1 MQPGM
6 PDLQQ
11 IVLKAQQMQAEMERA
26 QASLAEAEVTGSAGG
41 GLVTAVATASGEL
54 RSIRIDPSVVD
65 RSDIETLE
73 DLVVAAVHDARRA
86 ADELA
91 SQTMGSVAGG
101 LASSLDLSSLGLGG
115 LSLPGFGGGAV
126 DAAIDP
132 GLTTKTTRTTKT
144 RNWRTPRS
152 TRRSQSTTRTTT
164 TRSSRT
170 RTTTPRTRWT
180 TRTTT
185 AGNPSRL
192 SRRTSRCH
200 QRASR
205 PRRASAGQG

>member
-132 GLTTKTTRTTKT
+132 GLHDEDDEDDEDEELAYAKVDAAFAVNDEDDDEELAYADGDTAYEVDDEDDVGGEPVEAVKADIPLPPEGEPPTA
-144 RNWRTPRS
+144 
-152 TRRSQSTTRTTT
+152 SQR
-164 TRSSRT
+164 
-170 RTTTPRTRWT
+170 
-180 TRTTT
+180 
-185 AGNPSRL
+185 
-192 SRRTSRCH
+192 
-200 QRASR
+200 
-205 PRRASAGQG
+205 GQG